1 MNIQELDA
9 ERLLNEPS
17 YFVEEFIGKE
27 PFDYQREFLDCGEDR
42 RLFVAG
48 RRVGKSLSSAWL
60 ALWYALTHKNAEILI
75 TARAQ
80 RQSMNLF
87 RTVKDQITDSE
98 LDDAQWESSIT
109 RQTRT
114 EINFSNGSIIKCLPV
129 GRDGSTIRGE
139 GADLLIVD
147 EAAYIKDQIF
157 QEVLVQFTAVGDNTF
172 VMTST
177 PGGQQGYFYERFTDS
192 KQHCPSCGELMT
204 RRTTDE
210 EDEPDWAV
218 CFDCDKKMK
227 APGEW
232 HITKAATWDNELV
245 SESWIDEQRRDLT
258 ALQFQQEIKG
268 EFVSAENA
276 YFEPD
281 EVRDDKIAVSG
292 AVTQQTDEAYLG
304 ADLAHTGDD
313 QTVLISVDGDGN
325 VFDVSGYD
333 ITLSQSIQKIKDRD
347 KTYDYEKI
355 VVDETGLGAHPVEEL
370 QDSLGRKVE
379 GYAFSSNKKKQN
391 LYSNL
396 KKKFQNQAIRY
407 QYSPTS
413 DTDNEKMVD
422 QLLSL
427 EYSKTST
434 NKTKIQ
440 AAKSG
445 HDDYCDALALA
456 VWAMGKKG
464 TTVSDSES
472 MRPFTLGEL
481 KS

>member
-1 MNIQELDA
+1 MNIAELDA
-9 ERLLNEPS
+9 EKLLESPS
-17 YFVEEFIGKE
+17 YFVNKFIGEE
-27 PFDYQREFLDCGEDR
+27 PFHYQKEFLDCGEDR

-60 ALWYALTHKNAEILI
+60 ALWYALTHKNAEVLI

-87 RTVKDQITDSE
+87 RTVKEQISNSD
-98 LDDAQWESSIT
+98 LDDAQWDSSIV

-177 PGGQQGYFYERFTDS
+177 PGGQQGYLYERFVDS
-192 KQHCPSCGELMT
+192 KQHCPSCGEIMT
-204 RRTTDE
+204 KRGE
-210 EDEPDWAV
+210 HVA
-218 CFDCDKKMK
+218 CFDCKKKMD

-232 HITKAATWDNELV
+232 HITRAATWDNERV
-245 SESWIDEQRRDLT
+245 QDSWIEEQRRDLT
-258 ALQFQQEIKG
+258 ALQFEQEIKG

-276 YFEPD
+276 YFKAD
-281 EVRDDKIAVSG
+281 EVRNDNIAVSG
-292 AVTQQTDEAYLG
+292 AVTKQTDDCYLG

-313 QTVLISVDGDGN
+313 ETVLISVDGSGN
-325 VFDVSGYD
+325 VYDVSGYN
-333 ITLSQSIQKIKDRD
+333 ISLSQSIQKIKDRD
-347 KTYDYEKI
+347 RTQNFDKI

-396 KKKFQNQAIRY
+396 KKKFQNESIRY
-407 QYSPTS
+407 QFVPTS
-413 DTDNEKMVD
+413 DTDNEKMVE

-434 NKTKIQ
+434 NKTKIE

-456 VWAMGKKG
+456 VWAMNKPR
-464 TTVSDSES
+464 TTPSDSES
-472 MRPFTLGEL
+472 MRPFTLGEVQ
-481 KS
+481 S